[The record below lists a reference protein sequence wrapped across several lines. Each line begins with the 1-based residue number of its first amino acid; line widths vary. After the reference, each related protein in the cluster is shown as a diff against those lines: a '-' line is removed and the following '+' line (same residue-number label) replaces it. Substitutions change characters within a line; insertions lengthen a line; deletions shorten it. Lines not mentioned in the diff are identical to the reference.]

1 MNIDNPDQSF
11 AGKPLDIWALGVTLF
26 IMTFNK
32 LPIRGED
39 DGNIMEILDLI
50 NEAKIVFPESDEREI
65 SEELKELILM
75 MLEKDPS
82 KRATTQQ
89 IKRNNWV
96 NLGLPDLSKEVYKA
110 VEVTEEEIKNSLKFF
125 FTLRKTVRII

>member
-1 MNIDNPDQSF
+1 
-11 AGKPLDIWALGVTLF
+11 
-26 IMTFNK
+26 MTFNK

-39 DGNIMEILDLI
+39 DGNMMELLDLI
-50 NEAKIVFPESDEREI
+50 SDAKITFPESDEREI
-65 SEELKELILM
+65 SAELKELIST

-82 KRATTQQ
+82 KRATTEQ
-89 IKRNNWV
+89 IKRNNWI

-125 FTLRKTVRII
+125 FTLRKTVKII